1 MEQEREL
8 PVTTRRNLL
17 ATGALLAGSVAG
29 IGEANAQAPAPQ
41 AAAPPAAAQ
50 GAKPFSL
57 PPGVWEGSVKRAQKY
72 LRDKQAFAEYQKHLE
87 RMLEGIKAG
96 HDPNLLIRDVVLS
109 DEDTR
114 AKMAPFTNVAG
125 AEGVFHLCM
134 LTVLATLAT
143 GRPQG

>member
-8 PVTTRRNLL
+8 SVTTRRNLL

-29 IGEANAQAPAPQ
+29 IGEANAQAP
-41 AAAPPAAAQ
+41 AQ

-109 DEDTR
+109 DE
-114 AKMAPFTNVAG
+114 
-125 AEGVFHLCM
+125 
-134 LTVLATLAT
+134 
-143 GRPQG
+143 

>member
-1 MEQEREL
+1 MGQEREV

-17 ATGALLAGSVAG
+17 ATGALLAGSGVAG
-29 IGEANAQAPAPQ
+29 IGEANAQAT
-41 AAAPPAAAQ
+41 APPAAAP

-72 LRDKQAFAEYQKHLE
+72 LKDKQALAEYQKHLE

-96 HDPNLLIRDVVLS
+96 QDPNLLIRDVVLS